1 MGKKV
6 RDVILLLEM
15 NGWRFVRERG
25 DHKIYAKIGARRPI
39 PIAGK
44 MSREMP
50 PREYYSILREAG
62 IDW

>member
-1 MGKKV
+1 M
-6 RDVILLLEM
+6 
-15 NGWRFVRERG
+15 RERG